1 MFLNHSDV
9 LSTIITCPGQA
20 SEEELAEVE
29 AATKPLL
36 DTKGGI
42 LPIWL
47 CELDHAVWLKCGIP
61 LLLIFLGKSLEIV
74 LSPAVKKPKSRVSPP
89 TSPSAPTQVLE

>member
-1 MFLNHSDV
+1 MT
-9 LSTIITCPGQA
+9 STIITCPGQA

-42 LPIWL
+42 LPTWPGIVSWIMQ
-47 CELDHAVWLKCGIP
+47 CGIP
-61 LLLIFLGKSLEIV
+61 
-74 LSPAVKKPKSRVSPP
+74 
-89 TSPSAPTQVLE
+89 

>member
-1 MFLNHSDV
+1 MMFLNHNV
-9 LSTIITCPGQA
+9 LNTIITCPGQA

-42 LPIWL
+42 LPTRPVIVNWIIQ
-47 CELDHAVWLKCGIP
+47 CDISVA
-61 LLLIFLGKSLEIV
+61 SLNF
-74 LSPAVKKPKSRVSPP
+74 
-89 TSPSAPTQVLE
+89 

>member
-1 MFLNHSDV
+1 MMFLNHNDV
-9 LSTIITCPGQA
+9 LSTITTCRVQA

-42 LPIWL
+42 LPTWPCIVSWIMQ
-47 CELDHAVWLKCGIP
+47 CDESVA
-61 LLLIFLGKSLEIV
+61 SLNF
-74 LSPAVKKPKSRVSPP
+74 
-89 TSPSAPTQVLE
+89 

>member
-1 MFLNHSDV
+1 MMFLNLNDE
-9 LSTIITCPGQA
+9 LITITTCPVQA

-42 LPIWL
+42 LHTL
-47 CELDHAVWLKCGIP
+47 YCELDHAV
-61 LLLIFLGKSLEIV
+61 
-74 LSPAVKKPKSRVSPP
+74 
-89 TSPSAPTQVLE
+89 

>member
-1 MFLNHSDV
+1 MMFLNHDDV
-9 LSTIITCPGQA
+9 LRTIITCLVQA

-42 LPIWL
+42 LP
-47 CELDHAVWLKCGIP
+47 P
-61 LLLIFLGKSLEIV
+61 L
-74 LSPAVKKPKSRVSPP
+74 
-89 TSPSAPTQVLE
+89 